1 MECPDWMALLYMRQ
15 IPRLE
20 AQESLRRAT
29 EVAVGSGMAKNSSAI
44 QRQWGRLAGGPAKKA
59 GPTVSLEDAA
69 AAARA
74 MGFSV
79 IVDGKKE

>member
-1 MECPDWMALLYMRQ
+1 MECPDWVALLYMRQ

-59 GPTVSLEDAA
+59 GPTVSPEEAVA
-69 AAARA
+69 KAKA

-79 IVDGKKE
+79 IVDGKDG